1 LVAYEFALPPEDLIS
16 DGVSKA
22 VLRRAVA
29 RLMPDALRMASKRSV
44 QTPQR
49 EWFRGPLQQWVR
61 ERIDTPSFWNRGWVD
76 RSRAIPAM
84 EAFFRGEGENSFFL
98 WQWINLEIWA
108 QRFLDTA
115 AVDGP
120 PDRGAAAMLSR

>member
-1 LVAYEFALPPEDLIS
+1 
-16 DGVSKA
+16 
-22 VLRRAVA
+22 
-29 RLMPDALRMASKRSV
+29 MPDALRMASKRSV

-49 EWFRGPLQQWVR
+49 EWFRGPLQAWVR

-84 EAFFRGEGENSFFL
+84 EAFFRGEGDNSFFL

-108 QRFLDTA
+108 QQFLDTDTFEA
-115 AVDGP
+115 APGP
-120 PDRGAAAMLSR
+120 AVALSL